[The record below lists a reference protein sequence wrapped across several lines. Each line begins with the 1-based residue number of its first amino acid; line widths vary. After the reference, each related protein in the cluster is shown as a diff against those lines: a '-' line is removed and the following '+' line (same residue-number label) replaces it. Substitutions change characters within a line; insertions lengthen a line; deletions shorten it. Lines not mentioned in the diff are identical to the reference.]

1 MELIENIS
9 DTALWIAAFRARE
22 TARADAVFK
31 DHLADK
37 LAGKKGHQIVDAT
50 PNSAA
55 MAYAMV
61 ARTTAIDRLVMDT
74 ISMGIDTVINLGA
87 GLDTRPYRLSLP
99 PQLQWIEVDFPHLVQ
114 YKEER
119 LKDDLPVCRLE
130 RIGADLSREKE
141 RQTLLQQLGTKT
153 TRALVITEGV
163 IGYLT
168 NEEAGKLAADLA
180 SVSGFEYWIMDLSQ
194 GRYRRNRRS
203 RQLNEILKNTP
214 IRFTHPRPIDF
225 FSNYGWKIHT
235 YIGILDETERI
246 GRPFPTLFPWNI
258 LLKLFPKT
266 IRRLGN
272 KTYGYALFDRGH

>member
-1 MELIENIS
+1 MELIDNIS
-9 DTALWIAAFRARE
+9 DTALWIAAFRAAE
-22 TARADAVFK
+22 TARTDAVFR

-37 LAGKKGHQIVDAT
+37 LAGKKGHQMVAAT
-50 PNSAA
+50 PNAKA

-61 ARTTAIDRLVMDT
+61 ARTTAIDRLVNDA
-74 ISMGIDTVINLGA
+74 ISLGIDTVINLGA

-99 PQLQWIEVDFPHLVQ
+99 PQLQWIEVDFPHLIQ

-130 RIGADLSREKE
+130 RIGADLSQEKE
-141 RQTLLQQLGTKT
+141 RQTLLQQLGGKT

-168 NEEAGKLAADLA
+168 NEAAGELAADLS
-180 SVSGFEYWIMDLSQ
+180 SVSGFAFWIMDISQ

-203 RQLNEILKNTP
+203 RQLNEILKKTP
-214 IRFTHPRPIDF
+214 IRFTHPKPIDF
-225 FSNYGWKIHT
+225 FSNYGWRIRT
-235 YIGILDETERI
+235 YTGILDETERI
-246 GRPFPTLFPWNI
+246 GRPFPALFPWTL

-272 KTYGYALFDRGH
+272 KTYGYALFERRG